1 MTDIELFKQILAVM
15 PKDNEELV
23 RQVEMRVGIKKE
35 YASDKEKYIDYWTPT
50 IGKEEAEKSWEVKEK
65 DIKRAASMV
74 MSDIGGYISQVDGS
88 WIESRSKHRDH
99 LKRHGMI
106 ELGND
111 APTKQKVVELSRKSQ
126 EQRKRTIAEIAYSK
140 LRYK

>member
-1 MTDIELFKQILAVM
+1 MTDIELFKKILAVI
-15 PKDNEELV
+15 PRDDEELV
-23 RQVEMRVGIKKE
+23 RQVELRVGIKRE
-35 YASDKEKYIDYWTPT
+35 YASDKDYYIDYWTPT
-50 IGKEEAEKSWEVKEK
+50 CGREEAEKSWEAKEK
-65 DIKRAASMV
+65 GLRRAASMV

-99 LKRHGMI
+99 LKRHGMV

-111 APTKQKVVELSRKSQ
+111 VPTNVKSLEISRKSQ
-126 EQRKRTIAEIAYSK
+126 EERKRTIAEVAYSK

>member
-1 MTDIELFKQILAVM
+1 MTDIELFKKILEII

-23 RQVEMRVGIKKE
+23 RQLELRVGIQKE
-35 YASDKEKYIDYWTPT
+35 YASDKDKYIDYWSPT
-50 IGKEEAEKSWEVKEK
+50 VGKEEAERSWIEKEK
-65 DIKRAASMV
+65 NTKRAASMV

-99 LKRHGMI
+99 LKRHGMV

-111 APTKQKVVELSRKSQ
+111 VPTQTKNIEISRKSQ
-126 EQRKRTIAEIAYSK
+126 EQRKRAIAEVAYEK
-140 LRYK
+140 LRYR